1 MSFTV
6 NFTNQMLLF
15 PSSTAALVFNLILV
29 IWILSEIVGVTI
41 IPRIRRK
48 GVKIESR
55 DRISGSVIFASIFIS
70 IIISYYFAANSIAML
85 PGWTYY
91 IGISLMILGILL
103 RQWSIWV
110 LGRFFSGV
118 VGVQENQKVIDRGPY
133 AYVRHPSYTG
143 ALMILVGIGLAVQSW
158 GAAIMLIVL
167 FAIAYGYRIYV
178 EEKAM
183 ISQFG
188 DEYIQYAKRTK
199 RIIPFIV

>member
-1 MSFTV
+1 MSVTV
-6 NFTNQMLLF
+6 NLANQMLLF
-15 PSSTAALVFNLILV
+15 PSSNAALVFNLILV

-70 IIISYYFAANSIAML
+70 IIISYYFAVNAIAIL

>member
-70 IIISYYFAANSIAML
+70 IIISYYFAANAIAIL

-133 AYVRHPSYTG
+133 AYV
-143 ALMILVGIGLAVQSW
+143 
-158 GAAIMLIVL
+158 
-167 FAIAYGYRIYV
+167 
-178 EEKAM
+178 
-183 ISQFG
+183 
-188 DEYIQYAKRTK
+188 
-199 RIIPFIV
+199 

>member
-1 MSFTV
+1 MSVTV
-6 NFTNQMLLF
+6 NLANQMLLF

>member
-1 MSFTV
+1 MSVTV
-6 NFTNQMLLF
+6 NLANQMLLF
-15 PSSTAALVFNLILV
+15 PSSNAALVFNLILV

-158 GAAIMLIVL
+158 GAVITLIVL